1 MKYPPFVPVFA
12 LGLGLLP
19 ATACVVA
26 VDSHSE
32 IVREEKRFTVDGTPD
47 LRVATFDG
55 SIQIHAWDKPGILVE
70 IEKRGPSKE
79 SVNAL
84 QVIVEQKGN
93 VIDLEV
99 KRPKNESF
107 SSIGLHQTAYARLIV
122 SVPRS
127 ANVRAR
133 SGDGSITIEQVT
145 GRIELRTGD
154 GSIRATGVSGDMNFD
169 TSDGSVVVDGAEGQ
183 LVVETGDGSVNVSG
197 RLSVVKLHTGDGSVV
212 YRAEP
217 GSSMTN
223 AWDITTGDGSVT
235 LYLPRE
241 FGADVDAHTGDG
253 RIISDLR
260 SDVADP
266 VEKTDRGS
274 DRTERDRRTLR
285 GPIGAGGQLLRVRT
299 GDGAI
304 RLKLN

>member
-1 MKYPPFVPVFA
+1 MKYRPLVPAFA
-12 LGLGLLP
+12 LGLGLFHS
-19 ATACVVA
+19 AGCVVA

-32 IVREEKRFTVDGTPD
+32 IVREEKRFTVQGTPD

-55 SIQIHAWDKPGILVE
+55 SIQIQAWDKPGVLVE

-79 SVNAL
+79 AVDAL
-84 QVIVEQKGN
+84 QVVVEQKGD

-99 KRPKNESF
+99 KPPKSESF
-107 SSIGLHQTAYARLIV
+107 SGIGLHHSAYARLVV

-127 ANVRAR
+127 ANIRAR
-133 SGDGSITIEQVT
+133 SGDGSIRIDRVS
-145 GRIELRTGD
+145 GRIDLRTSD
-154 GSIRATGVSGDMNFD
+154 GTIRASEVAGEMTFD
-169 TSDGSVVVDGAEGQ
+169 TSDGSVVVEGAEGQ
-183 LVVETGDGSVNVSG
+183 LVVETGDGSVNVTG
-197 RLSVVKLHTGDGSVV
+197 KLGAVKLHTGDGAVV
-212 YRAEP
+212 YRADP

-223 AWDITTGDGSVT
+223 PWDITTGDGSVT
-235 LYLPRE
+235 LYLPRD

-253 RIISDLR
+253 RITSDLG
-260 SDVADP
+260 DP
-266 VEKTDRGS
+266 IEKTDS
-274 DRTERDRRTLR
+274 DGERRERDRRTLR